1 MKQSLSLIVLV
12 TLLSACATP
21 NFDAVKTESKA
32 FTDTGDT
39 RIGKAAEHIVA
50 QHPGESA
57 FLLQNDGIDA
67 LATRILLSD
76 RAERSI
82 DAQYYLISN
91 DVTSV
96 LFLSALLSAADRGVR
111 VRLLLDDVLTGG
123 RIGESRL

>member
-1 MKQSLSLIVLV
+1 MIRGW
-12 TLLSACATP
+12 ARRP
-21 NFDAVKTESKA
+21 NAWPRST
-32 FTDTGDT
+32 
-39 RIGKAAEHIVA
+39 
-50 QHPGESA
+50 PGESA

-111 VRLLLDDVLTGG
+111 VRLLLG
-123 RIGESRL
+123 